1 MDALSFFNQ
10 VKQACQEMP
19 HISRLLNEY
28 EVLNGGQ
35 TVAGESAEDRAQLQR
50 RYESARAVRRQGLLI
65 IDSLP
70 DIRWAVCLRRT
81 YIDGWAVRQIAASLG
96 VSPRSVWNYRRDGL
110 AWVDD
115 KGLLGEGCA
124 KGLKSQAQ

>member
-1 MDALSFFNQ
+1 MDALSFFNR
-10 VKQACQEMP
+10 VKRACQEMP
-19 HISRLLNEY
+19 HISRLLGEY

-35 TVAGESAEDRAQLQR
+35 ATASETAEDRVRLQR
-50 RYESARAVRRQGLLI
+50 RYEAARAIRLQGLLI

-81 YIDGWAVRQIAASLG
+81 YIDGWAVRQIASSLG
-96 VSPRSVWNYRRDGL
+96 VSLRSVWNYRRDGL

-115 KGLLGEGCA
+115 KGLLGEGCE
-124 KGLKSQAQ
+124 KGLKSKEK